1 MSVGEVQVT
10 QAWLRSQWHIQ
21 VPHAWLDACVNWIKE
36 EADSEPVPQSLLN
49 QRVLEQWLLTDLR
62 DLSHP
67 VLPERISE
75 AQKTE
80 LTSCYSLQMD
90 SLLDVSQPAYT
101 QLQRIRGTDCSN
113 DQVSA
118 VTPETQRPWEAKP
131 TRMLMLQLTDGV
143 QSLEGMEYRPIPTLS
158 TNLPPGTK
166 LQLVGPI
173 VVRLG
178 VLLLKA
184 ENVKVLG
191 GEVEQ
196 LLEIYSQS
204 RVLSGTLGLPEENHP
219 EDEELDDQ
227 ELLASVEAP
236 VDHQVADSGYHS
248 MASVASF
255 RPPQSQPR
263 PQATPVSREDDWDM
277 DEIPDDDFRSIP
289 DDFDGV
295 PQNAVDED
303 FDDIPLEELDSV
315 MSPID
320 SEVMPSR
327 REHSEIKHPDVIQP
341 NTEEPSLISFHS
353 STMLNS
359 RSLNEVPDASVANTV
374 EEPDAN
380 LPNQHKTRE
389 PSQTL
394 HSRNLLSHAKQS
406 RTLNEVPHT
415 SVTRSSSNTAG
426 SSGCERD
433 APTPPYLCMLQGGPW
448 PPARAQVLRLQAF
461 IVTLVG
467 SLRCSSGVWKLGATI
482 SDGTGYLDVDLSDA
496 MLTKLIGYTAAEA
509 RVLRK
514 DPARRGEVD
523 RGIQHCQ
530 RELVDMCCMMSV
542 QVDQTRRG
550 VVLCVSPLS
559 DRESSEIQK
568 RVKERRN

>member
-36 EADSEPVPQSLLN
+36 EADNESVPQSLLN

-80 LTSCYSLQMD
+80 LNSCYCLQMD

-101 QLQRIRGTDCSN
+101 QLQSIRGADCSN
-113 DQVSA
+113 DEVSA

-143 QSLEGMEYRPIPTLS
+143 QSLEGMEYRPIPAL
-158 TNLPPGTK
+158 NAKLPPGTK

-173 VVRLG
+173 MVRLG

-196 LLEIYSQS
+196 LLEIYSQR
-204 RVLSGTLGLPEENHP
+204 RVLCGTLGLPEENHP
-219 EDEELDDQ
+219 QAEEPDDQ
-227 ELLASVEAP
+227 DLLEAV
-236 VDHQVADSGYHS
+236 VDYQVADSGY
-248 MASVASF
+248 ASLTSEASL
-255 RPPQSQPR
+255 RPPQHQSQPR
-263 PQATPVSREDDWDM
+263 PQATPISTEDDWDM

-289 DDFDGV
+289 DNFEDV
-295 PQNAVDED
+295 PQNVMDDVTED

-315 MSPID
+315 MAPID
-320 SEVMPSR
+320 SEVMLGR
-327 REHSEIKHPDVIQP
+327 QEP
-341 NTEEPSLISFHS
+341 NAILPNIEEPSLLGFC
-353 STMLNS
+353 S
-359 RSLNEVPDASVANTV
+359 RTTLYSRNLNEVPDALVANAV

-380 LPNQHKTRE
+380 IHNQAKTE
-389 PSQTL
+389 ETSQTF
-394 HSRNLLSHAKQS
+394 HSRNPLRNTH
-406 RTLNEVPHT
+406 RHEVPQT
-415 SVTRSSSNTAG
+415 SVRSSSTSTAG
-426 SSGCERD
+426 SSSCERD
-433 APTPPYLCMLQGGPW
+433 APTPPYLCMLQAGHW
-448 PPARAQVLRLQAF
+448 PPAEVQVLRLQAF
-461 IVTLVG
+461 IVTLIG
-467 SLRCSSGVWKLGATI
+467 NLRSSSGVWKLGATI

-496 MLTKLIGYTAAEA
+496 MLTKLIGYSATEA

-514 DPARRGEVD
+514 DLAKRGEVD
-523 RGIQHCQ
+523 SGIQHCQ
-530 RELVDMCCMMSV
+530 RELVDMCCMMNV
-542 QVDQTRRG
+542 QVDQTGRG
-550 VVLCVSPLS
+550 VLLSASLLS
-559 DRESSEIQK
+559 DGECSETQK
-568 RVKERRN
+568 RVKARRN

>member
-10 QAWLRSQWHIQ
+10 QAWLHSQWHIQ
-21 VPHAWLDACVNWIKE
+21 VPHAWLDACVNWIKD
-36 EADSEPVPQSLLN
+36 EAENESVPQSLLN

-80 LTSCYSLQMD
+80 INSCYCLQMD
-90 SLLDVSQPAYT
+90 SLLDISQPAYT
-101 QLQRIRGTDCSN
+101 QLQNIRGTDCSN

-143 QSLEGMEYRPIPTLS
+143 QSLEGMEYRPIPALS

-173 VVRLG
+173 MVRLG

-196 LLEIYSQS
+196 LLEIYSQR
-204 RVLSGTLGLPEENHP
+204 RVLCGTLGLPEENHP
-219 EDEELDDQ
+219 QAEELDDQ
-227 ELLASVEAP
+227 DLLEAV
-236 VDHQVADSGYHS
+236 VDHQVADSGY
-248 MASVASF
+248 ASLTSEASF
-255 RPPQSQPR
+255 RPPQNHLQPH
-263 PQATPVSREDDWDM
+263 PQATPISREDDWDM

-289 DDFDGV
+289 DNFDDV
-295 PQNAVDED
+295 PQNVVDDVPED

-315 MSPID
+315 MGPID
-320 SEVMPSR
+320 LEAMPGR
-327 REHSEIKHPDVIQP
+327 QEPDAIHPNI
-341 NTEEPSLISFHS
+341 EEPSLVSFRSRTTLS
-353 STMLNS
+353 SRN
-359 RSLNEVPDASVANTV
+359 LNEVPEASVASSSTNAV
-374 EEPDAN
+374 EEPDAS
-380 LPNQHKTRE
+380 LPNQPKTEE
-389 PSQTL
+389 PSQTFR
-394 HSRNLLSHAKQS
+394 SRNLLGNTHQH
-406 RTLNEVPHT
+406 EVPQT
-415 SVTRSSSNTAG
+415 SVTSSSTSTSG
-426 SSGCERD
+426 SSGCKLD
-433 APTPPYLCMLQGGPW
+433 APTLPYLCMLQAGRW
-448 PPARAQVLRLQAF
+448 PPEKAQVVRLQAF
-461 IVTLVG
+461 IVTLIG
-467 SLRCSSGVWKLGATI
+467 NLRGSSGVWKLGATI

-496 MLTKLIGYTAAEA
+496 MLTKLVGYKATEV

-514 DPARRGEVD
+514 DPARRSEVD
-523 RGIQHCQ
+523 SGIQHCQ

-542 QVDQTRRG
+542 QVDQTGRG
-550 VVLCVSPLS
+550 VLLSASPLS
-559 DRESSEIQK
+559 DRECSEIQE
-568 RVKERRN
+568 RVKARRN

>member
-1 MSVGEVQVT
+1 MSAGEVQVT

-36 EADSEPVPQSLLN
+36 EADGEPMPQSLLN

-75 AQKTE
+75 AQKMD
-80 LTSCYSLQMD
+80 LNSCYCLQMD

-101 QLQRIRGTDCSN
+101 QLQRIRGTNCSN
-113 DQVSA
+113 DQVTA
-118 VTPETQRPWEAKP
+118 ATPETQRPWEAKP
-131 TRMLMLQLTDGV
+131 TRMVMLQLTDGV
-143 QSLEGMEYRPIPTLS
+143 QSLEGMEYRPIPALS

-204 RVLSGTLGLPEENHP
+204 RVLCGTLGVPEENHP
-219 EDEELDDQ
+219 QGEEPDDQ

-236 VDHQVADSGYHS
+236 VDHQVADSGYDS

-263 PQATPVSREDDWDM
+263 PQATPISREDDNWEM

-289 DDFDGV
+289 DNFDDVPQNVVDGV
-295 PQNAVDED
+295 PED

-315 MSPID
+315 MCPID
-320 SEVMPSR
+320 SEGR
-327 REHSEIKHPDVIQP
+327 ADAIQP
-341 NTEEPSLISFHS
+341 TIEEPSLLSFRS
-353 STMLNS
+353 STTLNS
-359 RSLNEVPDASVANTV
+359 RNLNEVPVTSVASSSTNAV
-374 EEPDAN
+374 EEPYAN
-380 LPNQHKTRE
+380 LPNQPKTEE
-389 PSQTL
+389 PSQTFR
-394 HSRNLLSHAKQS
+394 SKTLLCTTNQS
-406 RTLNEVPHT
+406 RIFNEVPQT
-415 SVTRSSSNTAG
+415 SFTSSSGNTAG
-426 SSGCERD
+426 SSGYERE
-433 APTPPYLCMLQGGPW
+433 APTSPYLCMLQAGHW
-448 PPARAQVLRLQAF
+448 PPAKAQILRLQAF
-461 IVTLVG
+461 IVTLKG
-467 SLRCSSGVWKLGATI
+467 NLQSSSGIWKLGATI

-496 MLTKLIGYTAAEA
+496 MLTKLIGYTAPEA

-514 DPARRGEVD
+514 DLARRGEVD

-542 QVDQTRRG
+542 QVDQTGRG

-559 DRESSEIQK
+559 DQECSETQK
-568 RVKERRN
+568 RVKERRK

>member
-219 EDEELDDQ
+219 EDEEPDDQ

-236 VDHQVADSGYHS
+236 ADHQVADSGYHS

-341 NTEEPSLISFHS
+341 NTEEPSLISFQS

-359 RSLNEVPDASVANTV
+359 RSLNGVPDASVANTV

-394 HSRNLLSHAKQS
+394 HSRNLFSHAKQS
-406 RTLNEVPHT
+406 RTLNEVSHT
-415 SVTRSSSNTAG
+415 SVTRSSSNTTG

-433 APTPPYLCMLQGGPW
+433 APTPPYLCMLQGGHW

>member
-21 VPHAWLDACVNWIKE
+21 VPRAWLDACMNWIKE
-36 EADSEPVPQSLLN
+36 EADREPVPQSLLN

-67 VLPERISE
+67 VLPQRISE
-75 AQKTE
+75 AQNTE
-80 LTSCYSLQMD
+80 LNSCFCLQMD

-101 QLQRIRGTDCSN
+101 QLQSIRGNSCSN

-219 EDEELDDQ
+219 QGEEPDDQ
-227 ELLASVEAP
+227 ELLAGVEAP
-236 VDHQVADSGYHS
+236 EDHQVADSGYDS

-263 PQATPVSREDDWDM
+263 PQAAPISREDDWDM

-289 DDFDGV
+289 DNFDDV
-295 PQNAVDED
+295 PQNVVDDVPED
-303 FDDIPLEELDSV
+303 FDDIPLEELESV
-315 MSPID
+315 MCPID
-320 SEVMPSR
+320 SEC
-327 REHSEIKHPDVIQP
+327 KPDAIQP
-341 NTEEPSLISFHS
+341 KTEEPSLLSFRS
-353 STMLNS
+353 RTTLNS
-359 RSLNEVPDASVANTV
+359 RNFNEVPDTSVPSSSTNTA
-374 EEPDAN
+374 EEPEAN
-380 LPNQHKTRE
+380 LPNRPKTEE
-389 PSQTL
+389 PSQTFR
-394 HSRNLLSHAKQS
+394 SKTLLGTTNQS
-406 RTLNEVPHT
+406 RIFDEVLHT
-415 SVTRSSSNTAG
+415 SITSSSTNTAG
-426 SSGCERD
+426 SSGCERE
-433 APTPPYLCMLQGGPW
+433 APTPPYLCMLQAGHW
-448 PPARAQVLRLQAF
+448 PPAKVQILRLQAF
-461 IVTLVG
+461 IVTLKG
-467 SLRCSSGVWKLGATI
+467 NLRSSSGEWKLGATI

-496 MLTKLIGYTAAEA
+496 MLTKLIGYTAPEA

-530 RELVDMCCMMSV
+530 RELVDMCCMMSM
-542 QVDQTRRG
+542 QVDQTGRG

>member
-36 EADSEPVPQSLLN
+36 EAESEAVPQMLLN

-80 LTSCYSLQMD
+80 LSTCFCLQMD

-118 VTPETQRPWEAKP
+118 VTQETQRPWEAKP

-143 QSLEGMEYRPIPTLS
+143 QSLEGMEYRPIPALS
-158 TNLPPGTK
+158 TNLAPGTK
-166 LQLVGPI
+166 IQLVGPI
-173 VVRLG
+173 AVRLG

-196 LLEIYSQS
+196 LLELYSQS
-204 RVLSGTLGLPEENHP
+204 RVLCGTLGLPEESHP
-219 EDEELDDQ
+219 QAEEPDDL

-236 VDHQVADSGYHS
+236 AELQVADSGYDS
-248 MASVASF
+248 MASDTYF
-255 RPPQSQPR
+255 RPAWPQPR
-263 PQATPVSREDDWDM
+263 LQAAPNLREDDWDM

-289 DDFDGV
+289 DDFDHV
-295 PQNAVDED
+295 PQNVEDDAPED
-303 FDDIPLEELDSV
+303 FDDIPLEELESV

-320 SEVMPSR
+320 CKPNAIQSRVEEPSLSR
-327 REHSEIKHPDVIQP
+327 FRTTLRVSDAFVAGSSANAVEEPEANLSNQP
-341 NTEEPSLISFHS
+341 KTEEPSQTF
-353 STMLNS
+353 
-359 RSLNEVPDASVANTV
+359 RS
-374 EEPDAN
+374 
-380 LPNQHKTRE
+380 KTLLGTT
-389 PSQTL
+389 SQG
-394 HSRNLLSHAKQS
+394 RIF
-406 RTLNEVPHT
+406 NEVPHT
-415 SVTRSSSNTAG
+415 SMSSSSTNTAG
-426 SSGCERD
+426 SL
-433 APTPPYLCMLQGGPW
+433 AYLPAPPYLCVLQAGHW
-448 PPARAQVLRLQAF
+448 SPAGVRVLQLQAF
-461 IVTLVG
+461 IVTLKG
-467 SLRCSSGVWKLGATI
+467 NLRSSSGAWKLEATI
-482 SDGTGYLDVDLSDA
+482 SDGSGYLDVDLSDA
-496 MLTKLIGYTAAEA
+496 MLTELIGYTAAEA

-514 DPARRGEVD
+514 DPSRRAEVD
-523 RGIQHCQ
+523 RGILHCQ

-542 QVDQTRRG
+542 QVDETGRG
-550 VVLCVSPLS
+550 AVLRVSPLS
-559 DRESSEIQK
+559 DKDCSEIQK

>member
-1 MSVGEVQVT
+1 AFYLKKCKNS
-10 QAWLRSQWHIQ
+10 
-21 VPHAWLDACVNWIKE
+21 
-36 EADSEPVPQSLLN
+36 DSEPVPQSLLN

-75 AQKTE
+75 ALKTE
-80 LTSCYSLQMD
+80 LNSCYCLQMD

-101 QLQRIRGTDCSN
+101 QLQRIRGTNCSN

-143 QSLEGMEYRPIPTLS
+143 QSLEGMEYRPIPALS

-173 VVRLG
+173 GVRLG

-204 RVLSGTLGLPEENHP
+204 RVLCGTLGLPEENHP
-219 EDEELDDQ
+219 QGEEPDDQ

-236 VDHQVADSGYHS
+236 VDHQVADSGYNS
-248 MASVASF
+248 MASETSF
-255 RPPQSQPR
+255 RPYQSQPR

-277 DEIPDDDFRSIP
+277 EEIPDDDFRSIP
-289 DDFDGV
+289 ENFDDV
-295 PQNAVDED
+295 PQNVVDDVPED
-303 FDDIPLEELDSV
+303 FDDIPLEELESV
-315 MSPID
+315 MCPID
-320 SEVMPSR
+320 SEF
-327 REHSEIKHPDVIQP
+327 
-341 NTEEPSLISFHS
+341 EEP
-353 STMLNS
+353 
-359 RSLNEVPDASVANTV
+359 E
-374 EEPDAN
+374 AN
-380 LPNQHKTRE
+380 LPNQPKTEE
-389 PSQTL
+389 PSQTFR
-394 HSRNLLSHAKQS
+394 SKALLGTTNQS
-406 RTLNEVPHT
+406 RIFNEVPRT
-415 SVTRSSSNTAG
+415 SITSSSTNTVG
-426 SSGCERD
+426 SSGCERE
-433 APTPPYLCMLQGGPW
+433 APTPPYLCMLQAGHW
-448 PPARAQVLRLQAF
+448 PPAKVQTLQLQAF
-461 IVTLVG
+461 IVTLKG
-467 SLRCSSGVWKLGATI
+467 NLRSSSGMWELGATI

-496 MLTKLIGYTAAEA
+496 MLTKLIGYTAPEA

-514 DPARRGEVD
+514 DLARRGEVD
-523 RGIQHCQ
+523 SGIQRCQ

-542 QVDQTRRG
+542 QVDQTGRG

-559 DRESSEIQK
+559 DKECSEIQK

>member
-67 VLPERISE
+67 VLPQRISE
-75 AQKTE
+75 AQNTE
-80 LTSCYSLQMD
+80 LNSCFCLQMD

-101 QLQRIRGTDCSN
+101 QLQSIRGNNCSN

-219 EDEELDDQ
+219 EDEEPDDQ

-236 VDHQVADSGYHS
+236 ADHQVADSGYHS

-289 DDFDGV
+289 D
-295 PQNAVDED
+295 N
-303 FDDIPLEELDSV
+303 FDDLESV
-315 MSPID
+315 MCPID
-320 SEVMPSR
+320 SEC
-327 REHSEIKHPDVIQP
+327 KPDEPEANLP
-341 NTEEPSLISFHS
+341 NRPKTEEPSQTFRSKTLLGTTNQSRIFDEVLHTSITSS
-353 STMLNS
+353 ST
-359 RSLNEVPDASVANTV
+359 
-374 EEPDAN
+374 
-380 LPNQHKTRE
+380 
-389 PSQTL
+389 
-394 HSRNLLSHAKQS
+394 
-406 RTLNEVPHT
+406 
-415 SVTRSSSNTAG
+415 NTAA
-426 SSGCERD
+426 SSGCERE
-433 APTPPYLCMLQGGPW
+433 APTPPYLCMLQAGHW
-448 PPARAQVLRLQAF
+448 PPAKVQILRLQAF
-461 IVTLVG
+461 IVTLKG
-467 SLRCSSGVWKLGATI
+467 NLRSSSGEWKLGATI
-482 SDGTGYLDVDLSDA
+482 SDGTGYMDVDLSDA
-496 MLTKLIGYTAAEA
+496 MLTKLIGYTAPEA

-542 QVDQTRRG
+542 QVDQTGRG
-550 VVLCVSPLS
+550 VVLCVRPLS

>member
-1 MSVGEVQVT
+1 MSVGEVQLT
-10 QAWLRSQWHIQ
+10 QAWLHSQWHIQ
-21 VPHAWLDACVNWIKE
+21 VPHTWLDACVNWIKV
-36 EADSEPVPQSLLN
+36 EAVSESVPQSLLN
-49 QRVLEQWLLTDLR
+49 QRILEQWLVTDLR

-80 LTSCYSLQMD
+80 LNSCYCLQMD

-101 QLQRIRGTDCSN
+101 QLQRIRGTACSN

-143 QSLEGMEYRPIPTLS
+143 QSLEGMEYQPIPALS

-173 VVRLG
+173 GVCLG

-196 LLEIYSQS
+196 LLEIYFQS
-204 RVLSGTLGLPEENHP
+204 RVLCGTLGLPEENHP
-219 EDEELDDQ
+219 QGEEPDDQ

-236 VDHQVADSGYHS
+236 VGHQVADSGYNS
-248 MASVASF
+248 MASEASF

-277 DEIPDDDFRSIP
+277 DEIPDDDFRGIP
-289 DDFDGV
+289 DDFDDV
-295 PQNAVDED
+295 PQNVVDED

-315 MSPID
+315 MLDNPID
-320 SEVMPSR
+320 SEVRPSR

-341 NTEEPSLISFHS
+341 NTEEPSLLSFRCRI
-353 STMLNS
+353 MLNS
-359 RSLNEVPDASVANTV
+359 RSLNEVPVANV

-380 LPNQHKTRE
+380 FPNRHKTEE
-389 PSQTL
+389 PSQTFR
-394 HSRNLLSHAKQS
+394 SRNLLSNTNQS

-415 SVTRSSSNTAG
+415 SVTSSSTNTAG

-433 APTPPYLCMLQGGPW
+433 APTPPYLCMLQAGCW
-448 PPARAQVLRLQAF
+448 PPTKVQVLRLQAF

-467 SLRCSSGVWKLGATI
+467 NLRSSSGVWQLGATI

-523 RGIQHCQ
+523 SGIQHCQ

-542 QVDQTRRG
+542 QVDQTGRG
-550 VVLCVSPLS
+550 VMLCASPLS

>member
-21 VPHAWLDACVNWIKE
+21 VPHTWLDACVNWIKE
-36 EADSEPVPQSLLN
+36 EAVSASVPQSLLN
-49 QRVLEQWLLTDLR
+49 QRILEQWLVSDLR

-67 VLPERISE
+67 VLPKRISE

-80 LTSCYSLQMD
+80 LNSCYCLQMD
-90 SLLDVSQPAYT
+90 SLLDVNQPAYT
-101 QLQRIRGTDCSN
+101 QLQRIRGTNCSN

-118 VTPETQRPWEAKP
+118 VTLETQRPWEAKP
-131 TRMLMLQLTDGV
+131 TRMLMLQLMDGV
-143 QSLEGMEYRPIPTLS
+143 QSLEGMEYRPIPALS

-173 VVRLG
+173 GVCLG

-204 RVLSGTLGLPEENHP
+204 RVLCGTLGLPEENHP
-219 EDEELDDQ
+219 QGEEPDDQ
-227 ELLASVEAP
+227 ELLASVGAP
-236 VDHQVADSGYHS
+236 VDHQVADSGYNS
-248 MASVASF
+248 MASETSF
-255 RPPQSQPR
+255 RPYQSQPR

-277 DEIPDDDFRSIP
+277 DEIPDDDFRGIP
-289 DDFDGV
+289 DYFDDV
-295 PQNAVDED
+295 PQNVVDED

-315 MSPID
+315 MLDNPID

-341 NTEEPSLISFHS
+341 NTEEPSLLSFR
-353 STMLNS
+353 STF
-359 RSLNEVPDASVANTV
+359 R
-374 EEPDAN
+374 
-380 LPNQHKTRE
+380 
-389 PSQTL
+389 
-394 HSRNLLSHAKQS
+394 SRNLLSNTNQS

-415 SVTRSSSNTAG
+415 SVTSSSTQTAG

-433 APTPPYLCMLQGGPW
+433 APTPPYLCMLQAGHW
-448 PPARAQVLRLQAF
+448 PPAKVQVLRLQAF

-467 SLRCSSGVWKLGATI
+467 NLRSSRGVWQLGATI

-523 RGIQHCQ
+523 SGIQLTVNHGFTGLIAFIKRLFHIRSTVAQNKTEQIKCTDININCI
-530 RELVDMCCMMSV
+530 LPPNN
-542 QVDQTRRG
+542 
-550 VVLCVSPLS
+550 VVPQKQLC
-559 DRESSEIQK
+559 
-568 RVKERRN
+568 

>member
-36 EADSEPVPQSLLN
+36 EADNESVSQTLLN

-80 LTSCYSLQMD
+80 LNNCYCLQMD

-101 QLQRIRGTDCSN
+101 QLQSIRGTDCSN
-113 DQVSA
+113 NEVSA

-143 QSLEGMEYRPIPTLS
+143 QSLEGMEYRPIPALNA
-158 TNLPPGTK
+158 NLPPGTK
-166 LQLVGPI
+166 LQLIGPI
-173 VVRLG
+173 IVRLG

-196 LLEIYSQS
+196 FLEIYSQ
-204 RVLSGTLGLPEENHP
+204 RKVLCRTLGLPEENHP
-219 EDEELDDQ
+219 QAEEPDDQ
-227 ELLASVEAP
+227 DLLEAV
-236 VDHQVADSGYHS
+236 VDHQVADSGYSS
-248 MASVASF
+248 MASEASL
-255 RPPQSQPR
+255 RPPHRESQPR
-263 PQATPVSREDDWDM
+263 PQATPISRQDDWEM

-289 DDFDGV
+289 DNFDDV
-295 PQNAVDED
+295 PQNVADVPED
-303 FDDIPLEELDSV
+303 FDDIPLEELESV

-327 REHSEIKHPDVIQP
+327 QEHSEIKHLNADLP
-341 NTEEPSLISFHS
+341 NTEERSLVSF
-353 STMLNS
+353 NN
-359 RSLNEVPDASVANTV
+359 RNLNEVPDVSVASSSMN
-374 EEPDAN
+374 AN
-380 LPNQHKTRE
+380 LPEE
-389 PSQTL
+389 PSQTF
-394 HSRNLLSHAKQS
+394 HSKNLLSNAH
-406 RTLNEVPHT
+406 RNEVPQT
-415 SVTRSSSNTAG
+415 SVATSFTSTAG
-426 SSGCERD
+426 SSSCERD
-433 APTPPYLCMLQGGPW
+433 APTPPYLCMLQAGRW
-448 PPARAQVLRLQAF
+448 PPAKVQVLQLQAF
-461 IVTLVG
+461 IVTLIG
-467 SLRCSSGVWKLGATI
+467 NLRSSSGVWKLGATI

-496 MLTKLIGYTAAEA
+496 MLTKLIGYTATEA

-523 RGIQHCQ
+523 SGILHCQ

-542 QVDQTRRG
+542 QVDQTGKG
-550 VVLCVSPLS
+550 VVLSASPLS
-559 DRESSEIQK
+559 NRECSEMQE
-568 RVKERRN
+568 RVKARRN